1 MNDEWDKNHIQSL
14 HCGPIWIWTLEWPRS
29 ARLSLSII
37 SYARLMPVLRARVRV
52 SGAFLPVHANI
63 NQWIASLSVPVFG
76 SIHKLLIFKFIFTTI
91 IHAA

>member
-37 SYARLMPVLRARVRV
+37 SYAQLDACVTGPGP
-52 SGAFLPVHANI
+52 SFWCLP
-63 NQWIASLSVPVFG
+63 ASSC
-76 SIHKLLIFKFIFTTI
+76 
-91 IHAA
+91 